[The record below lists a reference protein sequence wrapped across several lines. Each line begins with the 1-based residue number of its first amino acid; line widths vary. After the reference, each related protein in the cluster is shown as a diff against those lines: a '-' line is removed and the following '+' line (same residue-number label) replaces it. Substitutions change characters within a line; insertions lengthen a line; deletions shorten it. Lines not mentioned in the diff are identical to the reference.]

1 MNKLLKS
8 FLKIKYSK
16 KIKNNL
22 FWGINDNILKNTVK
36 HYDFDEEYF
45 INNSIEGYKLVY
57 KSYIDNINF
66 LDYQYTSPQ
75 LSIALNTLRNY
86 EFNSLLI
93 EDYID
98 DIDINNVK
106 IINHWYDEGYVFQNK
121 EIFPNNEYLENQ
133 FTAGFIGPEIKNL
146 WDDIPIKEN
155 IRIKYTSNKYDDI
168 LIWERNTFNLNDKWI
183 ISNINDII

>member
-1 MNKLLKS
+1 
-8 FLKIKYSK
+8 
-16 KIKNNL
+16 
-22 FWGINDNILKNTVK
+22 
-36 HYDFDEEYF
+36 
-45 INNSIEGYKLVY
+45 Y

-75 LSIALNTLRNY
+75 LSIALNALRNY
-86 EFNSLLI
+86 EFNSVLI
-93 EDYID
+93 ENYID

-106 IINHWYDEGYVFQNK
+106 IINHWYDEGYVYQNK
-121 EIFPNNEYLENQ
+121 EIFPNNKYLENQ
-133 FTAGFIGPEIKNL
+133 FTAGFIGPENKNL

-168 LIWERNTFNLNDKWI
+168 LIWQRNTFNHNDNWV

>member
-1 MNKLLKS
+1 MNNLLKS
-8 FLKIKYSK
+8 LLKIKYSK

-22 FWGINDNILKNTVK
+22 FWGINDNILKNTIK

-75 LSIALNTLRNY
+75 LSIALNALRNY
-86 EFNSLLI
+86 EFNSILI

-98 DIDINNVK
+98 EIDINNVK
-106 IINHWYDEGYVFQNK
+106 IINHWYDEGYVYQNK
-121 EIFPNNEYLENQ
+121 EIFPNNKYLENQ
-133 FTAGFIGPEIKNL
+133 FTAGFIGPENKNL

-155 IRIKYTSNKYDDI
+155 IN
-168 LIWERNTFNLNDKWI
+168 
-183 ISNINDII
+183 